1 MRAVR
6 GFERPIL
13 QWIFVALGA
22 ALVVAAAGEAVALR
36 RAQSTIERLR
46 AADLNARVDREQIEA
61 RLTREQSARES
72 FALEVARMR
81 GRATTTSPSEPTLT
95 LSPIRVRRATP
106 PDPTV
111 RAPAPAQPIQLR
123 LLLPKGRAD
132 AATRYAVAL
141 RSWSG
146 GRVVWLRSD
155 LSATTVDGQPAVTTR
170 LTGDALT
177 PGAYEIALT
186 DVTADR
192 QPADVAF
199 YEITIGAGES

>member
-22 ALVVAAAGEAVALR
+22 ALVVAAGGEAVALR
-36 RAQSTIERLR
+36 RARSTIELLR
-46 AADLNARVDREQIEA
+46 AADLNARIERQQIEA
-61 RLTREQSARES
+61 RLAREQSARES

-81 GRATTTSPSEPTLT
+81 GHATSPSEPTLT

-132 AATRYAVAL
+132 AARRYAVAL

-155 LSATTVDGQPAVTTR
+155 LSATTVDGQPAVITR

-186 DVTADR
+186 DVTAD
-192 QPADVAF
+192 QPAEIAF

>member
-22 ALVVAAAGEAVALR
+22 ALVVAAGGEAVALR
-36 RAQSTIERLR
+36 RARSTIELLR
-46 AADLNARVDREQIEA
+46 AADLNARIERQQIEA
-61 RLTREQSARES
+61 RLVREQSARES
-72 FALEVARMR
+72 FALEVVRMR
-81 GRATTTSPSEPTLT
+81 GHATSPSEPTLT

-132 AATRYAVAL
+132 AARRYAVAL

-186 DVTADR
+186 DVTAD
-192 QPADVAF
+192 QPAEIAF

>member
-22 ALVVAAAGEAVALR
+22 ALVVAAGGEAVALR
-36 RAQSTIERLR
+36 RARSTIELLR
-46 AADLNARVDREQIEA
+46 AADLNARIERQQIEA
-61 RLTREQSARES
+61 RLAREQSARES

-81 GRATTTSPSEPTLT
+81 GHATSPSEPTLT

-132 AATRYAVAL
+132 AARRYAVAL

-186 DVTADR
+186 DVTAD
-192 QPADVAF
+192 QPAEIAF

>member
-22 ALVVAAAGEAVALR
+22 ALVVAAGGEAVALR
-36 RAQSTIERLR
+36 RARSTIELLR
-46 AADLNARVDREQIEA
+46 AADLNARIERQQIEA
-61 RLTREQSARES
+61 RLAREQSARES

-81 GRATTTSPSEPTLT
+81 GHATSPSEPTLT

-132 AATRYAVAL
+132 AARRYAVAL